1 MGGVLADT
9 GPLVALFSARDTYHA
24 VALDWFRTYRGQLI
38 TTWPV
43 LTEVSHLLGHAHLVR
58 AFMIWVSRGGVQVFE
73 APGEASPAIA
83 ELMLKYERPQ
93 IDLADATLFWMADE
107 LNVDE
112 IISIDF
118 KGIATYRTPRG
129 KSLANVFPTGGRPAG
144 RRRKL
149 HSRA

>member
-1 MGGVLADT
+1 MAGVLADT
-9 GPLVALFSARDTYHA
+9 GPLVALFSARDTYHQA
-24 VALDWFRTYRGQLI
+24 ARDWFRDFRGQLI

-58 AFMIWVSRGGVQVFE
+58 GFMTWMSRGGLEVFE
-73 APGEASPAIA
+73 VPREAASAVA
-83 ELMLKYERPQ
+83 ELVLKYEHPQ

-107 LNVDE
+107 LNLTE

-118 KGIATYRTPRG
+118 KGVAAYRTLRG
-129 KSLANVFPTGGRPAG
+129 RSLVNVFPVGGKPAG
-144 RRRKL
+144 KKRKL